1 MLSGNIM
8 NTKDKI
14 MESTFKLLLEKGFLE
29 VSLADIVNES
39 EVGYGSV
46 YYYFEDKDQLIQ
58 SVLNKYVSDM
68 FLNQLDKFEL
78 SEDLSDNLNEF
89 YKKVLGLNDDYSFI
103 SFKGIS
109 IDDEVFKKMILLTFE
124 GQQKYEEERDNFQK
138 YIAKFTEVVKEIISK
153 GMENNQ
159 VDKNLDIDE
168 VVFNIKSNMYGIFFL
183 WLVQEIDDI
192 ESTINTQIKYVMRML
207 S

>member
-1 MLSGNIM
+1 M

-103 SFKGIS
+103 AFKGIS

>member
-1 MLSGNIM
+1 M